1 MCRLETLECC
11 CPQIPASYTVPTG
24 SVIYSIELA
33 ELQAEQFKYRLETSH
48 RRPGRIQYRVA
59 LPGGLR
65 CERCVLQW
73 TWVTGN
79 TWGTCTDGGHRL
91 GCGPQETFRNCA
103 DLRIVGPGQAR
114 NETET
119 GVRKHLYQLNTLGE
133 LEPLIVDWAICVST
147 TPEYSDL
154 SCMNDCFR

>member
-1 MCRLETLECC
+1 MCRLETVECC

-59 LPGGLR
+59 LPEGVR

-79 TWGTCTDGGHRL
+79 TWGTCQDGGSRL

-103 DLRIVGPGQAR
+103 DVRIVGAGQAR
-114 NETET
+114 NVTET